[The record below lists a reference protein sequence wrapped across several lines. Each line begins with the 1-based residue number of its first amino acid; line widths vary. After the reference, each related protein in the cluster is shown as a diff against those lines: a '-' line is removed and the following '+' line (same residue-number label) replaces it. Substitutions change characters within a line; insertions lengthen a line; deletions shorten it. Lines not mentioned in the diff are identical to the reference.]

1 MTSLMGKSP
10 SPCGAAWGH
19 LGFGFGYT
27 TIALASED
35 GERQVVV
42 LTNGIVM
49 SDEPWQPLG
58 RLVWS
63 TYCD

>member
-1 MTSLMGKSP
+1 
-10 SPCGAAWGH
+10 
-19 LGFGFGYT
+19 
-27 TIALASED
+27 
-35 GERQVVV
+35 VVV